1 VAIPQFEIEFDKSG
15 RLYDKRQLD
24 AALVQVPNAT
34 DAIVIAHGWNNDKA
48 DATELYD
55 RFFKSVDDV
64 LTRGFVPEVSAR
76 KLIAIRILW
85 PSKRFT
91 DEELIPG
98 GGAAS
103 LGGPADSASVVAA
116 LERLK
121 ADEERLGTPVDNPL
135 RTAAVTDAQAL
146 VPRLESDPAARRE
159 FVLLLRS
166 ILNPGSAETDDGSME
181 FFAKDPQQ
189 LFADLQEPVAAAAA
203 AGVGGGATAVASPA
217 GGAAGLRDFFGGV
230 GAAARRLVNFTTY
243 YEMKDRAGLVGR
255 TGVAQTL
262 RELRRV
268 KPDLRLHLVG
278 HSFGGRL
285 VAATA
290 HELDPNT
297 TSVSVSLLQAAFSHN
312 GLAQKFDSKNDGH
325 FRRLVSEKRASG
337 PIIIT
342 HTKNDR
348 AVGVAYPLASRI
360 AFQKAAALG
369 DENDVYG
376 GMGRNG
382 AQHTPEATKG
392 ELVGVSKPYTFAPGT
407 IHNLKAD
414 AFIKDHSDIAGHEVA
429 YAVLKAA
436 AAVK

>member
-1 VAIPQFEIEFDKSG
+1 VAIPQFEIEFDKNG
-15 RLYDKRQLD
+15 RLYDKKQLD
-24 AALVQVPNAT
+24 AAIAEAPNAT
-34 DAIVIAHGWNNDKA
+34 DAIVISHGWNNDKA

-55 RFFKSVDDV
+55 RFFKSVDEV
-64 LTRGFVPEVSAR
+64 LSRGFVPGLGTR
-76 KLIAIRILW
+76 KLMAIRVLW

-103 LGGPADSASVVAA
+103 LGGPGDTASVVAA
-116 LERLK
+116 LERIK
-121 ADEERLGTPVDNPL
+121 PDEERLGTPVDNPL
-135 RTAAVTDAQAL
+135 RTAAINDAQAL
-146 VPRLESDPAARRE
+146 VPRLENDPAARRE

-166 ILNPGSAETDDGSME
+166 ILNPNSAETDDGSME

-189 LFADLQEPVAAAAA
+189 LFADLQEPVGAPAA
-203 AGVGGGATAVASPA
+203 AGVGGGATALANA

-255 TGVAQTL
+255 TGVAQAV

-268 KPDLRLHLVG
+268 NPNLRLHLVG

-285 VAATA
+285 VTAAA
-290 HELDPNT
+290 HELDANT
-297 TSVSVSLLQAAFSHN
+297 ASVSVSLLQAAFSHN
-312 GLAQKFDSKNDGH
+312 GLAQKFDAKNDGH

-392 ELVGVSKPYTFAPGT
+392 DLLGVSKPYTFAAGS
-407 IHNLKAD
+407 IYNLKAD
-414 AFIKDHSDIAGHEVA
+414 AFIKDHNDVAGHEVA

-436 AAVK
+436 EAVR

>member
-1 VAIPQFEIEFDKSG
+1 VAIPQFEIEFDKNG
-15 RLYDKRQLD
+15 RLFDKRQLD
-24 AALVQVPNAT
+24 AALAQAPAAT
-34 DAIVIAHGWNNDKA
+34 DAIVISHGWNNDKA
-48 DATELYD
+48 DATDLYNS
-55 RFFKSVDDV
+55 FFQKVEDV
-64 LTRGFVPEVSAR
+64 LSRGFVPEANTRQFMAV
-76 KLIAIRILW
+76 RILW

-103 LGGPADSASVVAA
+103 LGGPVDSASVVAA

-121 ADEERLGTPVDNPL
+121 ADEERLGTRVDNPV
-135 RTAAVTDAQAL
+135 RSAALSDAQAL
-146 VPRLESDPAARRE
+146 VPRLENDASARRE

-166 ILNPGSAETDDGSME
+166 ILNPNAAETDDGSLE
-181 FFAKDPQQ
+181 FFARDPQQ
-189 LFADLQEPVAAAAA
+189 LFADLQEPVGTVAA
-203 AGVGGGATAVASPA
+203 AGAGGGASAVAGPA
-217 GGAAGLRDFFGGV
+217 GGAAGMRDFFGGV

-268 KPDLRLHLVG
+268 KPSLRLHLVG

-285 VAATA
+285 VTAAA

-297 TSVSVSLLQAAFSHN
+297 AGVTVSLLQAAFSHN

-325 FRRLVSEKRASG
+325 FRRLVSEARVSG

-342 HTKNDR
+342 HTKNDK

-369 DENDVYG
+369 DENDPYG

-382 AQHTPEATKG
+382 AQHTPEAKKG
-392 ELVGVSKPYTFAPGT
+392 ELLGVSKPYAFVPGT
-407 IHNLKAD
+407 IYNLKAD
-414 AFIKDHSDIAGHEVA
+414 GFIKDHGDVAGHEVA
-429 YAVLKAA
+429 YAILKAA
-436 AAVK
+436 VAV